1 MNAQSS
7 PGSDPEKLVK
17 MANQI
22 GDFFKSYPEDT
33 AVEGIRDHI
42 AKFWNRKMRDEFF
55 AHLDK
60 KGETALQPFVA
71 LAVKKLRL
79 NKAAS

>member
-1 MNAQSS
+1 MTAAPSHG
-7 PGSDPEKLVK
+7 PDPEKLVK

-22 GDFFKSYPEDT
+22 GDFFKSYPEDA
-33 AVEGIRDHI
+33 AVEGIREHI

-60 KGETALQPFVA
+60 KGEAALQPFVA
-71 LAVKKLRL
+71 SAVKKMRIA
-79 NKAAS
+79 KA

>member
-1 MNAQSS
+1 MTAA
-7 PGSDPEKLVK
+7 PTHGTDPEKLVK

-22 GDFFKSYPEDT
+22 GDFFKSYPEDA
-33 AVEGIRDHI
+33 AVEGIREHI

-60 KGETALQPFVA
+60 KGEAALQPFVA
-71 LAVKKLRL
+71 SAVKKLRIA
-79 NKAAS
+79 KA

>member
-1 MNAQSS
+1 MTAAPSH
-7 PGSDPEKLVK
+7 GTDPEKLVK

-22 GDFFKSYPEDT
+22 GDFFKSYPEDN
-33 AVEGIRDHI
+33 AVEGIREHI

-60 KGETALQPFVA
+60 KGEAALQPFVA
-71 LAVKKLRL
+71 SAVKKLRIA
-79 NKAAS
+79 KA

>member
-1 MNAQSS
+1 MSTTTTH
-7 PGSDPEKLVK
+7 GTGPEKLVK

-22 GDFFKSYPEDT
+22 GDFFKSYPEAT
-33 AVEGIRDHI
+33 AVEGVREHI

-60 KGETALQPFVA
+60 GGEKELQPVVA
-71 LAVKKLRL
+71 AAVKKLRT
-79 NKAAS
+79 N

>member
-1 MNAQSS
+1 MTTATTH
-7 PGSDPEKLVK
+7 GTDPEKLVK

-22 GDFFKSYPEDT
+22 GDFFKSYPEDA

-42 AKFWNRKMRDEFF
+42 SKFWNRKMRDEFF

-60 KGETALQPFVA
+60 KGEAALQPFVA
-71 LAVKKLRL
+71 SAVQKLRGA
-79 NKAAS
+79 KA

>member
-1 MNAQSS
+1 MSTTATR
-7 PGSDPEKLVK
+7 GTGPEKLVK

-22 GDFFKSYPEDT
+22 GDFFKSYPEAT
-33 AVEGIRDHI
+33 AIEGVREHI

-60 KGETALQPFVA
+60 GGEKELQPVVA
-71 LAVKKLRL
+71 AAVKKLR
-79 NKAAS
+79 AH

>member
-1 MNAQSS
+1 MTTS
-7 PGSDPEKLVK
+7 PHGSEPEKLVK

-22 GDFFKSYPEDT
+22 GDFFKSYPEAT
-33 AVEGIRDHI
+33 AVEGVREHI

-60 KGETALQPFVA
+60 TGEKELQPIVA
-71 LAVKKLRL
+71 AAVKKLR
-79 NKAAS
+79 AH

>member
-1 MNAQSS
+1 MTAAPSHG
-7 PGSDPEKLVK
+7 PDPEKLVK

-22 GDFFKSYPEDT
+22 GDFFKSYPEDA
-33 AVEGIRDHI
+33 AVEGIREHI

-60 KGETALQPFVA
+60 TSEKELQPIVA
-71 LAVKKLRL
+71 AAVKKLR
-79 NKAAS
+79 AH